1 MGWKIFSAVLMGL
14 FFGLSGFT
22 FHYAEGLSY
31 LSNDPKACV
40 NCHVMRDN
48 FDSWQKGS
56 HHAAATCNDCHVP
69 HSLVSKLVTKLRNG
83 YNHSKGFTFMDFPE
97 PIRIKPAN
105 AMVLQKNCIGCHEKT
120 VQDIAEH
127 DETEEEESVLCVRC
141 HTTVGH
147 GGRK

>member
-1 MGWKIFSAVLMGL
+1 MGKRILLAILAGVFL
-14 FFGLSGFT
+14 GLSAFT

-31 LSNDPKACV
+31 LSNDPRACV

-48 FDSWQKGS
+48 YDSWQKGS

-69 HSLVSKLVTKLRNG
+69 HSIIPKLVTKLRNG

-105 AMVLQKNCIGCHEKT
+105 AMVLQKNCIGCHDKT

-127 DETEEEESVLCVRC
+127 DETESESVLCVRC

>member
-1 MGWKIFSAVLMGL
+1 MGKRILLAILAGV

-31 LSNDPKACV
+31 LSNDPRACV

-48 FDSWQKGS
+48 YDSWQKGS

-69 HSLVSKLVTKLRNG
+69 HSLVPKLVTKLRNG

-105 AMVLQKNCIGCHEKT
+105 AMVLQKNCIGCHDKT
-120 VQDIAEH
+120 VRDIAEH
-127 DETEEEESVLCVRC
+127 DETESESVLCVRC

>member
-1 MGWKIFSAVLMGL
+1 MRWRILISVLAGIFV
-14 FFGLSGFT
+14 GLSAFT

-40 NCHVMRDN
+40 NCHVMRESY
-48 FDSWQKGS
+48 DSWQKGS

-69 HSLVSKLVTKLRNG
+69 HSILPKLVTKLRNG
-83 YNHSKGFTFMDFPE
+83 YNHSKGFTFMDFHE

-105 AMVLQKNCIGCHEKT
+105 AMVLQRNCIGCHEKT

-127 DETEEEESVLCVRC
+127 NETENESVFCVRC

>member
-1 MGWKIFSAVLMGL
+1 MGWKIFGSVLAGVFL
-14 FFGLSGFT
+14 GLSAFT

-31 LSNDPKACV
+31 LSNDPKACT
-40 NCHVMRDN
+40 NCHVMREN

-56 HHAAATCNDCHVP
+56 HQAAATCNDCHVP
-69 HSLVSKLVTKLRNG
+69 HSLVPKMISKLRNG
-83 YNHSKGFTFMDFPE
+83 YNHSKGFTFMDFHE

-105 AMVLQKNCIGCHEKT
+105 AMVLQRNCIGCHEKT

-127 DETEEEESVLCVRC
+127 DETEQESVLCVRC

>member
-48 FDSWQKGS
+48 YDSWQKGS

-69 HSLVSKLVTKLRNG
+69 HSLVPKLVTKLRNG

>member
-1 MGWKIFSAVLMGL
+1 MGWRIFGSALAGIFL
-14 FFGLSGFT
+14 GLSAFT

-40 NCHVMRDN
+40 NCHVMREN
-48 FDSWQKGS
+48 YDSWQKGS
-56 HHAAATCNDCHVP
+56 HHVAATCNDCHVP
-69 HSLVSKLVTKLRNG
+69 HSLVPKLVSKLRNG
-83 YNHSKGFTFMDFPE
+83 YNHSKGFTFMDFHE
-97 PIRIKPAN
+97 PIRIKSVN
-105 AMVLQKNCIGCHEKT
+105 AMVLQKNCIGCHGAT

-127 DETEEEESVLCVRC
+127 DETESQSVLCVRC

>member
-1 MGWKIFSAVLMGL
+1 MGSKIFLSALVGVFL
-14 FFGLSGFT
+14 GLSGFT

-48 FDSWQKGS
+48 YDSWQKGS

-69 HSLVSKLVTKLRNG
+69 HSLIPKLATKIRNG
-83 YNHSKGFTFMDFPE
+83 YNHSKGFTFMDFRE

-105 AMVLQKNCIGCHEKT
+105 AMVLQRNCIGCHEKT

-127 DETEEEESVLCVRC
+127 DEKEEESVLCVRC

>member
-1 MGWKIFSAVLMGL
+1 MDKRV
-14 FFGLSGFT
+14 FFAILAGVFLGLSAFT

-69 HSLVSKLVTKLRNG
+69 HSILPKLATKLRNG

-105 AMVLQKNCIGCHEKT
+105 AMVLQRNCIGCHEAT

-127 DETEEEESVLCVRC
+127 DETEEESVLCVRC